1 MKIYQNVTELSGK
14 TPLVRITRINPNP
27 KVEVLAKLE
36 YFNPTHSVKDR
47 VAVSMVDDAER
58 RGILHQDSILLE
70 ATSGNTGI
78 GLANVA
84 AARGYGITIV
94 MPESA
99 SIERRLLMRAL
110 GAELILTPASGGM
123 AGAMEKAQSLLAQDS
138 RYW

>member
-47 VAVSMVDDAER
+47 IAVSMVDDAER

-78 GLANVA
+78 GLADVA
-84 AARGYGITIV
+84 AARGCGLTV
-94 MPESA
+94 GMSGSA
-99 SIERRLLMRAL
+99 HTVRPLL
-110 GAELILTPASGGM
+110 
-123 AGAMEKAQSLLAQDS
+123 
-138 RYW
+138 